1 MRRAVPRDGLLSVG
15 RDGDDA
21 LVTTAPT
28 VPSAPGAP
36 KTIHCHRWDETN
48 ETSVSGDVSRDSDVA
63 ETTPQPRRLRGLMED
78 ASGLALE
85 VDKPPERLG
94 D

>member
-28 VPSAPGAP
+28 APSAPGAP
-36 KTIHCHRWDETN
+36 KTIHCHHRDETSETN
-48 ETSVSGDVSRDSDVA
+48 ETGFSGDVSRDA
-63 ETTPQPRRLRGLMED
+63 QTTPQPRRLRGLMED